1 MGLEYKW
8 KTDFAILCSINIY
21 YLILTFIEEEM
32 KAQRSYT
39 GRDKADIQ
47 GLPVSRAHPISN
59 LCFSSGH
66 LMSS

>member
-1 MGLEYKW
+1 
-8 KTDFAILCSINIY
+8 
-21 YLILTFIEEEM
+21 M

>member
-1 MGLEYKW
+1 
-8 KTDFAILCSINIY
+8 
-21 YLILTFIEEEM
+21 M

-47 GLPVSRAHPISN
+47 GLPVSIAHPLSN
-59 LCFSSGH
+59 LCFSPRH